1 MKKNLIIALEAS
13 LVFMVISGL
22 AVLFVSF
29 MPSIFHAA

>member
-1 MKKNLIIALEAS
+1 MKTNLIIAIEAG

-29 MPSIFHAA
+29 MPSIFHTA